1 MSDNLQQPIGNQNV
15 EFTKEQTEAID
26 SQLQK
31 KLSAS
36 PAPIFYSDTVS
47 DGISQQTKNYIRGN
61 TRDVWKDA
69 AISLPVLD
77 ENSTDEEKKKYEELS
92 SVKANARGALA
103 FAEYNVNT
111 DKSKQKQFE
120 ELSRFYGANV
130 SSNDADI
137 VQRLMSQK
145 LMNDWVKTFDEYGL
159 PDSSIINNA
168 KIRSNFDP
176 ETYKYFKTAQQVQ
189 QDSKLF
195 SDLRRSFA
203 LNTELRNLNNEK
215 INDAVD
221 SLSSSEYIG
230 YLSDTLHGRNTQL
243 NSTNKGMSNEEYE
256 ERKAQIIDRY
266 SRDTDGI
273 KQSLYDLFSDMR
285 YSLGGL
291 NLVDDYRQAR
301 RREMEEIIKNNPNI
315 TDKEL
320 ALALHNSNSG
330 SNSVILNAL
339 SIMLFKG
346 AGEYTKILG
355 QATAKTL
362 SKLGVDVSARVPK
375 VAQQVLGHTSN
386 IAINTAQNT
395 AFSKIDDANVKYNAR
410 VDVGQSQLESL
421 AQIPSD
427 LVSDLGET
435 VTQSALVSAFFESLP
450 LLNRARAKVLNLKK
464 QANARV
470 ADEVVSNS
478 PLTKN
483 DPATSAE
490 IYDELQSRGSDK
502 IYLDK
507 DAVTDVINRADQ
519 VEKSGDTVGV
529 NRAVLGDEF
538 NEAYDRAQHGNM
550 IEITRGQWA
559 KLPQEVRDEL
569 IDYTTTENGAPLIR
583 ELSATLSDKKIEEI
597 KNDIADKVQQRIKR
611 EEEMR
616 PIQQELNRVLAD
628 NSKNTTVEENNV
640 LSKGVTTFLRSMSD
654 ITGVDVSTLWNK
666 FKPLIKHEKG
676 VDFSKV
682 KNANKRNE
690 RGVLGVIDDV
700 PVIKLNSE
708 STFTDVLHEQSHWFL
723 HTMRELSKE
732 NKEVHDRLDKLV
744 KWWDSTKSLDTL
756 SKEDWA
762 KLQEQFVARFI
773 ADTIGN
779 KKSDSTILNNFK
791 KMLSHN
797 KNNELFN
804 KENLE
809 NFDKKTIT
817 EKAFKQNYG
826 EELNQGTKDF
836 NDFVDS
842 LFESEQLYKEQIEQ
856 YPIDD
861 LLGDIDSSPLP
872 DEAKQLFKDT
882 VKSDLINHHAALK
895 GLIDELA
902 IKKFL
907 IGLVNGR
914 SLDKLKRQI
923 IKKNMAK
930 LPREDLEK
938 QLVALDN
945 LAKKYE
951 KVKEEQKQLL
961 KNDPRTI
968 YIEDLKTLPISL
980 KDKNVPKYIED
991 KLKAKKIVDN
1001 DTGIEVREIL
1011 DDYDRLPQQWKD
1023 AIDSAKD
1030 KEQALLECIANYSI
1044 ENEAKRIAYKAVL
1057 DKAIK
1062 KTQLEGELKISKKI
1076 SSIHRQLGTQILKAL
1091 KAITKTGEN
1100 AKKILFN
1107 IKKIAQ
1113 NDVDQLAFSDLS
1125 VSSARRLA
1133 ARANQKVKV
1142 SLARGE
1148 LREAEK
1154 QTRNELYQ
1162 NEKAEYIADTIHY
1175 VEKKMASKRQEF

>member
-36 PAPIFYSDTVS
+36 PTPIFYSDTIS

-111 DKSKQKQFE
+111 DKTKQKQFE

-215 INDAVD
+215 IDDAVD
-221 SLSSSEYIG
+221 SLSSSEYISF
-230 YLSDTLHGRNTQL
+230 LSDQLHGRKSKLEN
-243 NSTNKGMSNEEYE
+243 TNKGMSNEEYE
-256 ERKAQIIDRY
+256 DRKAQIIDRY

-346 AGEYTKILG
+346 AGVYTKILG

-450 LLNRARAKVLNLKK
+450 LLNRARSKVLNLKK

-550 IEITRGQWA
+550 IEITRGQWS
-559 KLPQEVRDEL
+559 KLPQEVRD
-569 IDYTTTENGAPLIR
+569 
-583 ELSATLSDKKIEEI
+583 
-597 KNDIADKVQQRIKR
+597 
-611 EEEMR
+611 
-616 PIQQELNRVLAD
+616 
-628 NSKNTTVEENNV
+628 
-640 LSKGVTTFLRSMSD
+640 
-654 ITGVDVSTLWNK
+654 
-666 FKPLIKHEKG
+666 
-676 VDFSKV
+676 
-682 KNANKRNE
+682 
-690 RGVLGVIDDV
+690 
-700 PVIKLNSE
+700 
-708 STFTDVLHEQSHWFL
+708 
-723 HTMRELSKE
+723 
-732 NKEVHDRLDKLV
+732 
-744 KWWDSTKSLDTL
+744 
-756 SKEDWA
+756 
-762 KLQEQFVARFI
+762 
-773 ADTIGN
+773 
-779 KKSDSTILNNFK
+779 
-791 KMLSHN
+791 
-797 KNNELFN
+797 
-804 KENLE
+804 
-809 NFDKKTIT
+809 
-817 EKAFKQNYG
+817 
-826 EELNQGTKDF
+826 
-836 NDFVDS
+836 
-842 LFESEQLYKEQIEQ
+842 
-856 YPIDD
+856 
-861 LLGDIDSSPLP
+861 
-872 DEAKQLFKDT
+872 
-882 VKSDLINHHAALK
+882 
-895 GLIDELA
+895 
-902 IKKFL
+902 
-907 IGLVNGR
+907 
-914 SLDKLKRQI
+914 
-923 IKKNMAK
+923 
-930 LPREDLEK
+930 
-938 QLVALDN
+938 
-945 LAKKYE
+945 
-951 KVKEEQKQLL
+951 
-961 KNDPRTI
+961 
-968 YIEDLKTLPISL
+968 
-980 KDKNVPKYIED
+980 
-991 KLKAKKIVDN
+991 
-1001 DTGIEVREIL
+1001 
-1011 DDYDRLPQQWKD
+1011 
-1023 AIDSAKD
+1023 
-1030 KEQALLECIANYSI
+1030 
-1044 ENEAKRIAYKAVL
+1044 
-1057 DKAIK
+1057 
-1062 KTQLEGELKISKKI
+1062 
-1076 SSIHRQLGTQILKAL
+1076 
-1091 KAITKTGEN
+1091 
-1100 AKKILFN
+1100 
-1107 IKKIAQ
+1107 
-1113 NDVDQLAFSDLS
+1113 
-1125 VSSARRLA
+1125 
-1133 ARANQKVKV
+1133 
-1142 SLARGE
+1142 
-1148 LREAEK
+1148 
-1154 QTRNELYQ
+1154 
-1162 NEKAEYIADTIHY
+1162 
-1175 VEKKMASKRQEF
+1175 